1 MGLIK
6 FGTEVSNLEQD
17 LLPGRHRR
25 ERGGW
30 RCEITIP
37 GRWRRFETGFGKICK
52 SEGRNV
58 EFLKRTAFLFAF
70 PGRSGCNINVMLRS
84 PRSREAA
91 WTLLLGASDIPR

>member
-1 MGLIK
+1 MRLTK

-37 GRWRRFETGFGKICK
+37 GRWRKFESDFGKICK
-52 SEGRNV
+52 SERRKCRIS
-58 EFLKRTAFLFAF
+58 EKDRF
-70 PGRSGCNINVMLRS
+70 PLYVSGKVWM
-84 PRSREAA
+84 
-91 WTLLLGASDIPR
+91 